1 MKQKIIASING
12 ILKSMDF
19 EATIIKKFL
28 IMLIIFSIKMI
39 KIQNQVKDK

>member
-19 EATIIKKFL
+19 EATNIKN
-28 IMLIIFSIKMI
+28 IFNNVNNFQYKND
-39 KIQNQVKDK
+39 QNTESS

>member
-19 EATIIKKFL
+19 EVTNIKN
-28 IMLIIFSIKMI
+28 IFNNVNNFQYKNDRNTESS
-39 KIQNQVKDK
+39 